1 MSPTY
6 SEYLRLEELLKLQ
19 TGIKYDKRKISNDEL
34 HFILV
39 HQNFELWFKLII
51 NELKCTR
58 DILSSA
64 YVEETKLPQAVHHMA
79 RVIETFKLMA
89 QQWKVMETLEPQDF
103 LNFRDELGTASGFES
118 FQMREMESLMG
129 KKWIDGKPAGKDD
142 DSTKSLYEVTCEWL
156 ERTPIQGSTPKSKN
170 DEENVNNFINN
181 YLKAHKAVYPDTNQ
195 EAIDFF
201 DEDPSLRRRRAGL
214 IFIESYRDLPLLAW
228 PRKLIS
234 TLIELEESMILWR
247 SSHARMVER
256 MIGRRIGTGGSSGVD
271 YLDMTTKYRVF
282 IESYRELPL
291 LAWPRKL
298 ISTLI
303 ELEESMIL
311 WRSAHA
317 RMVERMIGRR
327 IGTGGSS
334 GVDYLDMTTKYRVFI
349 DLWSVRSVLIKKEAL
364 PPLQNPDFYEFKGE

>member
-19 TGIKYDKRKISNDEL
+19 TGIDGNKKKLSNDEL

-58 DILSSA
+58 DILASN
-64 YVEETKLPQAVHHMA
+64 YVEETSLPQAVHHMN

-129 KKWIDGKPAGKDD
+129 KKWIDGKPIGKDE
-142 DSTKSLYEVTCEWL
+142 STEKSLYDVTCDWL
-156 ERTPIQGSTPKSKN
+156 ERTPIQGSTIGSSTDKKEV
-170 DEENVNNFINN
+170 DTFIEE
-181 YLKAHKAVYPDTNQ
+181 YLGAHKSLYPDTNQ
-195 EAIDFF
+195 EAVEFF
-201 DEDPSLRRRRAGL
+201 EEDNSLRRRRAGL
-214 IFIESYRDLPLLAW
+214 IFIESYRELPLLAW

-256 MIGRRIGTGGSSGVD
+256 IIGRRIGTGGSSGVD

-282 IESYRELPL
+282 
-291 LAWPRKL
+291 
-298 ISTLI
+298 
-303 ELEESMIL
+303 
-311 WRSAHA
+311 
-317 RMVERMIGRR
+317 V
-327 IGTGGSS
+327 
-334 GVDYLDMTTKYRVFI
+334 
-349 DLWSVRSVLIKKEAL
+349 DLWSVRSILIKKESL
-364 PPLQNPDFYEFKGE
+364 PTLRNPEFYEFKGQ

>member
-19 TGIKYDKRKISNDEL
+19 TGIDGDEKKLSNDEL

-58 DILSSA
+58 DILDSN
-64 YVEETKLPQAVHHMA
+64 YVEETSLPQAVHHMT
-79 RVIETFKLMA
+79 RVIETFKLMS

-118 FQMREMESLMG
+118 FQMRELESLMG
-129 KKWIDGKPAGKDD
+129 KKWIDGKPIGKDE
-142 DSTKSLYEVTCEWL
+142 STEKSLYDVTCDWL
-156 ERTPIQGSTPKSKN
+156 QRTPIQGSTPDSSN
-170 DEENVNNFINN
+170 DNEEVNIFIKQ
-181 YLKAHKAVYPDTNQ
+181 YLEAHKNLYPDTNQ
-195 EAIDFF
+195 EVMDFF
-201 DEDPSLRRRRAGL
+201 EEDSVLRRRRAGL
-214 IFIESYRDLPLLAW
+214 IFIESYRELPLLSW

-256 MIGRRIGTGGSSGVD
+256 I
-271 YLDMTTKYRVF
+271 
-282 IESYRELPL
+282 
-291 LAWPRKL
+291 
-298 ISTLI
+298 
-303 ELEESMIL
+303 
-311 WRSAHA
+311 
-317 RMVERMIGRR
+317 IGRR

-349 DLWSVRSVLIKKEAL
+349 DLWSVRSILIKKEAL
-364 PPLQNPDFYEFKGE
+364 PTLKNPEFYGFKGE

>member
-19 TGIKYDKRKISNDEL
+19 TGIDGDEKKLSNDEL

-58 DILSSA
+58 DILDSN
-64 YVEETKLPQAVHHMA
+64 YVEETSLPQAVHHMT
-79 RVIETFKLMA
+79 RVIETFKLMS

-129 KKWIDGKPAGKDD
+129 KKWIDGKPIGKDE
-142 DSTKSLYEVTCEWL
+142 STEKSLYDVTCDWL
-156 ERTPIQGSTPKSKN
+156 ERTPIQGSTQDSPN
-170 DEENVNNFINN
+170 DNEKVNTFIKQ
-181 YLKAHKAVYPDTNQ
+181 YLEAHKRLYPDTNQ

-201 DEDPSLRRRRAGL
+201 EQDSVLRRRRAGL
-214 IFIESYRDLPLLAW
+214 IFIESYRELPLLSW

-256 MIGRRIGTGGSSGVD
+256 I
-271 YLDMTTKYRVF
+271 
-282 IESYRELPL
+282 
-291 LAWPRKL
+291 
-298 ISTLI
+298 
-303 ELEESMIL
+303 
-311 WRSAHA
+311 
-317 RMVERMIGRR
+317 IGRR

-349 DLWSVRSVLIKKEAL
+349 DLWSVRSILIKKEAL
-364 PPLQNPDFYEFKGE
+364 PTLKNPEFYGFKGE

>member
-19 TGIKYDKRKISNDEL
+19 DGMKGEKRKISSDEL

-39 HQNFELWFKLII
+39 HQNFELWFKLVI

-58 DILSSA
+58 DILASD
-64 YVEETKLPQAVHHMA
+64 YVEETKLPQAVHHMD
-79 RVIETFKLMA
+79 RVIEIFKLMS
-89 QQWKVMETLEPQDF
+89 QQWRVMETLEPQDF

-118 FQMREMESLMG
+118 VQMREMESLMG
-129 KKWIDGKPAGKDD
+129 SKWIDGKLVGNIENG
-142 DSTKSLYEVTCEWL
+142 KSLYDVTCEWL
-156 ERTPIQGSTPKSKN
+156 ERTPIQGSVYNSKEDQIQV
-170 DEENVNNFINN
+170 DEFIKE
-181 YLKAHKAVYPDTNQ
+181 YLSAHKRLYPDTNQ
-195 EAIDFF
+195 EAVNFF
-201 DEDPSLRRRRAGL
+201 NEDKSLRRRRAGL
-214 IFIESYRDLPLLAW
+214 
-228 PRKLIS
+228 
-234 TLIELEESMILWR
+234 
-247 SSHARMVER
+247 
-256 MIGRRIGTGGSSGVD
+256 
-271 YLDMTTKYRVF
+271 VF

-303 ELEESMIL
+303 ELEQSMIL
-311 WRSAHA
+311 WRTSHA

-349 DLWSVRSVLIKKEAL
+349 DLWAVRSILIKKEAL
-364 PPLQNPDFYEFKGE
+364 PTIKNKDFYEFRGE

>member
-19 TGIKYDKRKISNDEL
+19 TGVKGGKRSISNDEL

-51 NELKCTR
+51 NELRSTR
-58 DILSSA
+58 DILASD
-64 YVEETKLPQAVHHMA
+64 YVEETKLPQAVHHMN
-79 RVIETFKLMA
+79 RVIETFHLMA

-118 FQMREMESLMG
+118 IQMREMEALMG
-129 KKWIDGKPAGKDD
+129 RKWIDGKPAGKDD
-142 DSTKSLYEVTCEWL
+142 STEKSLYEVTCDWL
-156 ERTPIQGSTPKSKN
+156 ERTPIQGSNSENQVN
-170 DEENVNNFINN
+170 DFISE
-181 YLKAHKAVYPDTNQ
+181 YLAAHKKLYPDTHQ
-195 EAIDFF
+195 DAVTFF
-201 DEDPSLRRRRAGL
+201 EEDLSLRRRRAGL
-214 IFIESYRDLPLLAW
+214 
-228 PRKLIS
+228 
-234 TLIELEESMILWR
+234 
-247 SSHARMVER
+247 
-256 MIGRRIGTGGSSGVD
+256 
-271 YLDMTTKYRVF
+271 VF

-311 WRSAHA
+311 WRSSHA

>member
-19 TGIKYDKRKISNDEL
+19 TGVKGGKRSISNDEL

-51 NELKCTR
+51 NELRSTR
-58 DILSSA
+58 DILASD
-64 YVEETKLPQAVHHMA
+64 YVEETKLPQAVHHMN

-118 FQMREMESLMG
+118 FQMREMEALMG

-142 DSTKSLYEVTCEWL
+142 SNEKSLYEVTCDWL
-156 ERTPIQGSTPKSKN
+156 ERTPIQGSTSTSPD
-170 DEENVNNFINN
+170 DENQVNGFISE
-181 YLKAHKAVYPDTNQ
+181 YLAAHKKLYPDTHQ
-195 EAIDFF
+195 DAVTFF
-201 DEDPSLRRRRAGL
+201 EEDSSLRRRRAGL
-214 IFIESYRDLPLLAW
+214 
-228 PRKLIS
+228 
-234 TLIELEESMILWR
+234 
-247 SSHARMVER
+247 
-256 MIGRRIGTGGSSGVD
+256 
-271 YLDMTTKYRVF
+271 VF

>member
-19 TGIKYDKRKISNDEL
+19 TGVKGGKRSISNDEL

-51 NELKCTR
+51 NELRSTR
-58 DILSSA
+58 DILASD
-64 YVEETKLPQAVHHMA
+64 YVEETKLPQAVHHMN
-79 RVIETFKLMA
+79 RVIETFNLMA

-118 FQMREMESLMG
+118 FQMREMEALMG

-142 DSTKSLYEVTCEWL
+142 SNEKSLYEVTCDWL
-156 ERTPIQGSTPKSKN
+156 ERTPIQGSTSASPD
-170 DEENVNNFINN
+170 DENQVNGFISE
-181 YLKAHKAVYPDTNQ
+181 YLAAHKNLYPDTHQ
-195 EAIDFF
+195 DAVTFF
-201 DEDPSLRRRRAGL
+201 EEDSSLRRRRAGL
-214 IFIESYRDLPLLAW
+214 VFIESYRELPLLAW

-256 MIGRRIGTGGSSGVD
+256 MIGRRV
-271 YLDMTTKYRVF
+271 
-282 IESYRELPL
+282 
-291 LAWPRKL
+291 
-298 ISTLI
+298 
-303 ELEESMIL
+303 
-311 WRSAHA
+311 
-317 RMVERMIGRR
+317 
-327 IGTGGSS
+327 GTGGSS

-364 PPLQNPDFYEFKGE
+364 PPLKNSDFYEFKGE

>member
-19 TGIKYDKRKISNDEL
+19 TGVKGGKRPISNDEL

-51 NELKCTR
+51 NELRSTR
-58 DILSSA
+58 DILASD
-64 YVEETKLPQAVHHMA
+64 YVEETKLPQAVHHMN
-79 RVIETFKLMA
+79 RVIETFHLMA

-118 FQMREMESLMG
+118 IQMREMEALMG

-142 DSTKSLYEVTCEWL
+142 STEKSLYEVTCDWL
-156 ERTPIQGSTPKSKN
+156 ERTPIQGSNSASSD
-170 DEENVNNFINN
+170 DENHVNEFISE
-181 YLKAHKAVYPDTNQ
+181 YLAAHKKLYPDTHQ
-195 EAIDFF
+195 DAVTFF
-201 DEDPSLRRRRAGL
+201 EEDLSLRRRRAGL
-214 IFIESYRDLPLLAW
+214 VFIESYRELPLLAW

-282 IESYRELPL
+282 I
-291 LAWPRKL
+291 
-298 ISTLI
+298 
-303 ELEESMIL
+303 
-311 WRSAHA
+311 
-317 RMVERMIGRR
+317 
-327 IGTGGSS
+327 
-334 GVDYLDMTTKYRVFI
+334 
-349 DLWSVRSVLIKKEAL
+349 DLWAVRSVLIKKEAL
-364 PPLQNPDFYEFKGE
+364 PPLKNPDFYEFKGE

>member
-1 MSPTY
+1 MCIRDRRS
-6 SEYLRLEELLKLQ
+6 
-19 TGIKYDKRKISNDEL
+19 
-34 HFILV
+34 
-39 HQNFELWFKLII
+39 
-51 NELKCTR
+51 TR
-58 DILSSA
+58 DILASD
-64 YVEETKLPQAVHHMA
+64 YVEETKLPQAVHHMN
-79 RVIETFKLMA
+79 RVIETFNLMA

-118 FQMREMESLMG
+118 FQMREMEALMG

-142 DSTKSLYEVTCEWL
+142 SNEKSLYEVTCDWL
-156 ERTPIQGSTPKSKN
+156 ERTPIQGSTSASPD
-170 DEENVNNFINN
+170 DENQVNGFISE
-181 YLKAHKAVYPDTNQ
+181 YLAAHKKLYPDTHQ
-195 EAIDFF
+195 DAVTFF
-201 DEDPSLRRRRAGL
+201 EEDSSLRRRRAGL
-214 IFIESYRDLPLLAW
+214 
-228 PRKLIS
+228 
-234 TLIELEESMILWR
+234 
-247 SSHARMVER
+247 
-256 MIGRRIGTGGSSGVD
+256 
-271 YLDMTTKYRVF
+271 VF